1 MAPSM
6 AAGPAALQP
15 EAPLIRLL
23 AYQEAVFWC
32 ELRYFLI
39 LWRRQA
45 GKSYTL
51 ACKALDR
58 MMERRNHLCVFV
70 SASIALGAE
79 FVLKEAIV
87 FAEVLEKY
95 RTQALAAGC
104 ELSIHETGRERRL
117 PANLDLDGL
126 ADLFEH
132 SKLETRIWHDQTSYS
147 RSRVVAPNPTT
158 AVGWTGDVFMD
169 EVGRIPDLKAVCEA
183 VGPIMS
189 RRPEFL
195 WWNSTTPPPDD
206 SHYSF
211 ELFYPTVESFP
222 LSAAGNWY
230 VSKTGIDVH
239 RADAW
244 DVHAAGQ
251 PLYDLKTGLPQTPE
265 QSRAAAFDK
274 AGWDRNFA
282 LKFLQGGSSVV
293 GFGSLARAR
302 VMGRGQCLAVSVNE
316 EVAL

>member
-1 MAPSM
+1 VT
-6 AAGPAALQP
+6 P
-15 EAPLIRLL
+15 EPPIQFL
-23 AYQEAVFWC
+23 AYQQAVFWC
-32 ELRYFLI
+32 EYRYFLL

-45 GKSYTL
+45 GKSFTL

-58 MMERRNHLCVFV
+58 MMERRSHLCVFV
-70 SASIALGAE
+70 SASIALGSE
-79 FVLKEAIV
+79 FVLKEALVWQEI
-87 FAEVLEKY
+87 LGKY
-95 RTQALAAGC
+95 RALLTANGGD
-104 ELSIHETGRERRL
+104 LSIHEAGREKQL
-117 PANLDLDGL
+117 PSDLDVDAL

-132 SKLETRIWHDQTSYS
+132 SKLETRIWHDKTTYS
-147 RSRVVAPNPTT
+147 RSRVVAPNPAT
-158 AVGWTGDVFMD
+158 AVGWTGDIFMD
-169 EVGRIPDLKAVCEA
+169 EVGRIPELKAVCEA

-189 RRPEFL
+189 RRPEFI
-195 WWNSTTPPPDD
+195 WWQSTTPPPDD

-211 ELFYPTVESFP
+211 ELFFPPEIEFP
-222 LSAAGNWY
+222 LNPAGNWY

-251 PLYDLKTGLPQTPE
+251 PLYDLKTGKAQTPE
-265 QSRAAAFDK
+265 ESRAAAFDK

-302 VMGRGQCLAVSVNE
+302 LMGRGKCLAVSVSE
-316 EVAL
+316 GVEV

>member
-1 MAPSM
+1 MA
-6 AAGPAALQP
+6 
-15 EAPLIRLL
+15 APLIPAEPLIHFL

-32 ELRYFLI
+32 EYRYFLL

-45 GKSYTL
+45 GKSFTL

-70 SASIALGAE
+70 SASIALGSE
-79 FVLKEAIV
+79 FVLKEALV
-87 FAEVLEKY
+87 FADVLNKY
-95 RTQALAAGC
+95 RELARRQQLD
-104 ELSIHETGRERRL
+104 LSLHETGKDRRL
-117 PANLDLDGL
+117 APDLDIDAL
-126 ADLFEH
+126 SDLFEH
-132 SKLETRIWHDQTSYS
+132 SKLETRIWHDRTTYS
-147 RSRVVAPNPTT
+147 RSRVVAPNPAT
-158 AVGWTGDVFMD
+158 AVGWTGDIFMD
-169 EVGRIPDLKAVCEA
+169 EVGRIPELKAVCEA

-189 RRPEFL
+189 RRPEFI
-195 WWNSTTPPPDD
+195 WWQSTTPPPDD

-211 ELFYPTVESFP
+211 ELFFPPEMEFP
-222 LSAAGNWY
+222 LAPAGNWY
-230 VSKTGIDVH
+230 VSKTGVDVH

-251 PLYDLKTGLPQTPE
+251 PLYELKTGNAQTPE
-265 QSRAAAFDK
+265 ESRATAFDK

-302 VMGRGQCLAVSVNE
+302 ERGRGQCLAVSVSE
-316 EVAL
+316 EIEA

>member
-1 MAPSM
+1 MPE
-6 AAGPAALQP
+6 QP
-15 EAPLIRLL
+15 APLIKFLP
-23 AYQEAVFWC
+23 YQESVFWQQ
-32 ELRYFLI
+32 LRYFLL

-70 SASIALGAE
+70 SASIPLGSE
-79 FVLKEAIV
+79 FVLKEALV
-87 FAEVLEKY
+87 FNEVINKY
-95 RTQALAAGC
+95 RELASRA
-104 ELSIHETGRERRL
+104 EMDLSLHETGKEARL
-117 PANLDLDGL
+117 AADLDIDAL
-126 ADLFEH
+126 VDLFEH
-132 SKLETRIWHDQTSYS
+132 SRLETRIWHDRTSYS
-147 RSRVVAPNPTT
+147 RSRVVAPNPAT

-169 EVGRIPDLKAVCEA
+169 EVGRIPALKEVCEA

-189 RRPEFL
+189 RQPSFIWL
-195 WWNSTTPPPDD
+195 MATTPPPDD

-211 ELFYPTVESFP
+211 ELFYPPEMEFP
-222 LSAAGNWY
+222 VNPKGNWY
-230 VSKTGIDVH
+230 VSKTGVDVH

-251 PLYDLKTGLPQTPE
+251 PLYSLKSGQAQTPE
-265 QSRAAAFDK
+265 EGRAEAFDK

-293 GFGSLARAR
+293 GYGSLARAR
-302 VMGRGQCLAVSVNE
+302 TGGRGVCLAVDIQE
-316 EVAL
+316 EVAP